1 MKTAV
6 TNMGST
12 LQIEIQGHVT
22 GVAEVLV
29 LKDILDAN
37 ADVSR
42 IEFIINDAYV
52 IPSML
57 IGILLKE
64 VHSAKKKVMIR
75 TTQERLKTLINE
87 LSLNTFIEVR

>member
-1 MKTAV
+1 MKTVV